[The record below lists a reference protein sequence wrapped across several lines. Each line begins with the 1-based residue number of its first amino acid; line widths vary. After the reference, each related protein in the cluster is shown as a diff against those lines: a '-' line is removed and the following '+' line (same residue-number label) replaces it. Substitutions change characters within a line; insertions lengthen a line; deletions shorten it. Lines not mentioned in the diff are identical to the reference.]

1 MIKSLTIGIITL
13 FSCIIVIF
21 TARYGTAKLFE
32 KLIQNTS
39 PSIVLCILTGFV
51 FTFFGLFSQRF
62 CRLLNEQRKKGLSRG
77 WIESFFDFF
86 VVMFGVL
93 IFTVVMD
100 SSMAML
106 HLAEQIDQKVF
117 WAIFIIFVFLIF
129 FSAYKQDK
137 IEKRLN
143 RNQTQ
148 WWRG

>member
-13 FSCIIVIF
+13 FSGIIVIF
-21 TARYGTAKLFE
+21 TARYGTAKLLE

-51 FTFFGLFSQRF
+51 FTFFGLFFKRF
-62 CRLLNEQRKKGLSRG
+62 CSLFNEQRKKALGKA
-77 WIESFFDFF
+77 WIESFSDFF

-93 IFTVVMD
+93 VFTIVMD

-106 HLAEQIDQKVF
+106 HLAEQINQNVF
-117 WAIFIIFVFLIF
+117 WVILMIFVFLIF

-143 RNQTQ
+143 RNQTN